1 MPRRRDVRDRS
12 PSEGWHRYPGL
23 RLRPAT
29 PNKGRGRL
37 QQQVRRAFTAA
48 GVSELTSSAI
58 YDWTNARDRK
68 MSTRARYSVW
78 RVLREVAV
86 PIGRAPTR
94 GQPWIWRV
102 TVWSSASSD

>member
-1 MPRRRDVRDRS
+1 M
-12 PSEGWHRYPGL
+12 
-23 RLRPAT
+23 
-29 PNKGRGRL
+29 
-37 QQQVRRAFTAA
+37 
-48 GVSELTSSAI
+48 SELTSTEI

-86 PIGRAPTR
+86 PIGRASTR

-102 TVWSSASSD
+102 PEPFPPRQIEIIDEIGMWPILPILQPMFAPRKGVDIGAAGGRA